1 MIRRSLSGNMNGIV
15 FEPVEPFY
23 GGVISTFD
31 IISDFTKQ
39 YDTKITYG
47 FNVAGMK
54 IKCEEKFVN
63 KTKEASL
70 IFTGEGKV
78 LDTKL
83 TFYKEVPINTDIY
96 ENYDWM
102 VKNGVLYVTLFE
114 KINENH
120 QFLYISSKKMNKFN
134 DEICVSLE
142 SKNDTKR
149 R

>member
-1 MIRRSLSGNMNGIV
+1 MMKGNLNRGTANQFMG
-15 FEPVEPFY
+15 EPLLTVDYAETKATVSIFD
-23 GGVISTFD
+23 STLT
-31 IISDFTKQ
+31 SDFAKQ

-96 ENYDWM
+96 ENYEWK
-102 VKNGVLYVTLFE
+102 VKNGILYVTLLE
-114 KINENH
+114 KINEKPPIFKHIEQEN
-120 QFLYISSKKMNKFN
+120 
-134 DEICVSLE
+134 E
-142 SKNDTKR
+142 
-149 R
+149 

>member
-1 MIRRSLSGNMNGIV
+1 MNSDYTISNTISKDFQVMGKPLFSRLNCAYGNAS
-15 FEPVEPFY
+15 
-23 GGVISTFD
+23 ISTLSLT
-31 IISDFTKQ
+31 SDFTKQ

-83 TFYKEVPINTDIY
+83 TFYKEVPIDTNIY
-96 ENYDWM
+96 ENYEWK
-102 VKNGVLYVTLFE
+102 VKIGVLYVTLFE
-114 KINENH
+114 KINEKPPIFRHIEQEN
-120 QFLYISSKKMNKFN
+120 
-134 DEICVSLE
+134 E
-142 SKNDTKR
+142 
-149 R
+149 

>member
-1 MIRRSLSGNMNGIV
+1 MIKGNLNRGTANQFMGKPLMTIDYAETEATV
-15 FEPVEPFY
+15 SIFD
-23 GGVISTFD
+23 STFTC
-31 IISDFTKQ
+31 DFKKQ

-96 ENYDWM
+96 ENYDWK
-102 VKNGVLYVTLFE
+102 VKNGILYVTLLE
-114 KINENH
+114 KINEKPSIFKHN
-120 QFLYISSKKMNKFN
+120 LPEKDVNGSGN
-134 DEICVSLE
+134 
-142 SKNDTKR
+142 
-149 R
+149 

>member
-1 MIRRSLSGNMNGIV
+1 
-15 FEPVEPFY
+15 
-23 GGVISTFD
+23 
-31 IISDFTKQ
+31 
-39 YDTKITYG
+39 
-47 FNVAGMK
+47 MK

-96 ENYDWM
+96 ENYDWK

-114 KINENH
+114 KLTKNH
-120 QFLYISSKKMNKFN
+120 QFLYILSKKMNKFN

-142 SKNDTKR
+142 SKK
-149 R
+149 

>member
-1 MIRRSLSGNMNGIV
+1 MNEIV

-70 IFTGEGKV
+70 IFIGEGKV

-96 ENYDWM
+96 ENYDWK

-114 KINENH
+114 KINEKPPIFIHIEQEN
-120 QFLYISSKKMNKFN
+120 
-134 DEICVSLE
+134 E
-142 SKNDTKR
+142 
-149 R
+149 